1 VESVV
6 SLRRNEWSIC
16 SGIRRYSHYRFFAHR
31 FRGGHQS
38 SFTTFSGFDST
49 TVVVLWGCRERQEE
63 DEEVD
68 LQPKGGVTVKAYTVY
83 RYDYN
88 RQVREPMMFY

>member
-1 VESVV
+1 VVNLLRNTQVFSLSVF
-6 SLRRNEWSIC
+6 C
-16 SGIRRYSHYRFFAHR
+16 
-31 FRGGHQS
+31 S
-38 SFTTFSGFDST
+38 SFPWGASIIIYNFSGFDST